1 MSVPFNE
8 KPLQERKLD
17 IQRIF
22 YKYPD
27 KIPIFI
33 EKNKYLPELV
43 QQKYLVPR
51 ELTVGQFL
59 YTIRKRIMLPSEK
72 ALFIFF
78 GNELV
83 NTQSMMI
90 EVYEKHH
97 NKEDG
102 MLYAICSPESTF
114 G

>member
-8 KPLQERKLD
+8 KPAHERKLD
-17 IQRIF
+17 IQRLLN
-22 YKYPD
+22 KYPG
-27 KIPIFI
+27 KIPVFV
-33 EKNKYLPELV
+33 EKNKYIPELV
-43 QQKYLVPR
+43 QQKFLTPR

-59 YTIRKRIMLPSEK
+59 YIIRKRIMLKPEK

-78 GNELV
+78 DNQLV
-83 NTQSMMI
+83 NTNSMMI
-90 EVYEKHH
+90 EVYEKHY

-102 MLYAICSPESTF
+102 MLYATCSLESTF